1 MKSHD
6 KQSKVDLKLLH
17 YDMQSMT
24 ERWLRVE
31 NKYDSVQSE
40 LKRLKIKADVMII
53 LQLFIA
59 ILLGAVI

>member
-40 LKRLKIKADVMII
+40 LKRLNIKADVMII

>member
-40 LKRLKIKADVMII
+40 LKRLNIKADVMII

-59 ILLGAVI
+59 ILLGAII

>member
-1 MKSHD
+1 MKSHE

-40 LKRLKIKADVMII
+40 LKRLNIKADVMII